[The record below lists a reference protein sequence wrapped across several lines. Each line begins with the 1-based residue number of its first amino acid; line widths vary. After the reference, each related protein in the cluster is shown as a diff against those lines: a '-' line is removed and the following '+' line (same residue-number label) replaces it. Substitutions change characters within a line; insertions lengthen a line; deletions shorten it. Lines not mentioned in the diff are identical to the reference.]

1 MSDRFT
7 INDKTISRLNWIGVR
22 PARNLGMVELDRA
35 EVRIGRGLVGD
46 RYGKVAPKSGVN
58 NGKREVTLIT
68 MEAIQII
75 AAHLRVIDGRDLYPY
90 TRRNLV
96 VEGVDLV
103 EFIGKRFSIGEV
115 EFEGTGEC
123 EPCVRMNLAL
133 GRGGFAAMR
142 GLGGLTAR
150 VIQPGYLRI
159 GETVAQK
166 L

>member
-1 MSDRFT
+1 MRDHSYA
-7 INDKTISRLNWIGVR
+7 RLNWIGVR
-22 PARNLGMVELDRA
+22 PARDVAMVEVDRV
-35 EVRIGRGLVGD
+35 EVRLGRGLVGD

-58 NGKREVTLIT
+58 NGKREVTLIAT
-68 MEAIQII
+68 EAIQII

-123 EPCVRMNLAL
+123 EPCKRMNLTL

-150 VIQPGYLRI
+150 IIQPGILI
-159 GETVAQK
+159 VGDPFAQK